1 MKPPIFLGQLLLRS
15 MDRAV
20 ALYESMELWG
30 FHGEFYYAEKEYN
43 KLAISVKENRWS
55 DRSQWCR
62 EVYANEGNAGTDP
75 CKGKDHCNP

>member
-15 MDRAV
+15 MDLAV

-43 KLAISVKENRWS
+43 KLASWGYVIFWVSVFILMRTCS
-55 DRSQWCR
+55 VTVLLGRMF
-62 EVYANEGNAGTDP
+62 V
-75 CKGKDHCNP
+75 

>member
-20 ALYESMELWG
+20 ALYESMELWE

-43 KLAISVKENRWS
+43 KLAISVKENRW
-55 DRSQWCR
+55 
-62 EVYANEGNAGTDP
+62 V
-75 CKGKDHCNP
+75 